1 MWQAVAEWEE
11 REHAVPKSKSK
22 GGHRKCSV
30 RLRLSK
36 LDTWSALESGLVA
49 NIDHGNE
56 GKGPS

>member
-1 MWQAVAEWEE
+1 MEWEE

-36 LDTWSALESGLVA
+36 LDTCSALESGLVA
-49 NIDHGNE
+49 NIAHGNE
-56 GKGPS
+56 GKGPP